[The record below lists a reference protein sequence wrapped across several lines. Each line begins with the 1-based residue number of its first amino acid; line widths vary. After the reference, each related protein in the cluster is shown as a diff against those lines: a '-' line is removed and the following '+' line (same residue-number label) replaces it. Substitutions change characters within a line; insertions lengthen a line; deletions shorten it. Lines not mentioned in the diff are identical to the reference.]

1 MTDARAQLENKLAG
15 LHGVLR
21 RFEDLQAQ
29 EQAIYQQHQHRY
41 VRYLNRWRGGMY
53 WLWVLILTAVFSVFA
68 FSIMVSAIGRASL
81 EAGPSGSYE
90 SASSMMAPMLW
101 LLLPLPLALIGA
113 AVVLAIRN
121 GGLAKTN
128 AKREQQNETIAQQIG
143 NETWPAVQQ
152 VQAQLEQTRQE
163 YRQGYSGFFPSDY
176 LNTDD
181 VRECWQ
187 IVHEYRASTVQD
199 AMNVY
204 KNVLHQRYLE
214 NMAAAQLATQER
226 IERTAKISGIVQ
238 AGLTGAVLG
247 QQSAEFAANRAYR
260 ARPQTVNVRIK

>member
-21 RFEDLQAQ
+21 RFEDLQVQ

-53 WLWVLILTAVFSVFA
+53 WIWVLILTAVFSVIA
-68 FSIMVSAIGRASL
+68 ISIMVSAISQASL

-101 LLLPLPLALIGA
+101 LLVPLPLALIGA
-113 AVVLAIRN
+113 AVVVAIRN
-121 GGLAKTN
+121 GSLAKAN
-128 AKREQQNETIAQQIG
+128 AKREQQNETIAQQIS
-143 NETWPAVQQ
+143 NETWPAVEQ
-152 VQAQLEQTRQE
+152 VQAQLEQARQE
-163 YRQGYSGFFPSDY
+163 YRRGYSRFFPSDY

-187 IVHEYRASTVQD
+187 IVHDHRASTVQD
-199 AMNVY
+199 TMNVY

-214 NMAAAQLATQER
+214 NMAAAQLAAQER
-226 IERTAKISGIVQ
+226 TTKAAMMGNIINASIG
-238 AGLTGAVLG
+238 GAMLG
-247 QQSAEFAANRAYR
+247 QQHAHNAAVRQQL
-260 ARPQTVNVRIK
+260 ARPQTVNVRFK